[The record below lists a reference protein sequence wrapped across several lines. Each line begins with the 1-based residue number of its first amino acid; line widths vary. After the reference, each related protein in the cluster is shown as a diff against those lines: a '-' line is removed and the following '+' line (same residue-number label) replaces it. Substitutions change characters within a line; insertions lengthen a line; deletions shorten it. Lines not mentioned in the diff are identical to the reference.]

1 MLMCTIMT
9 MQSLIGCCLFC
20 VCSTKGCAYDS
31 MLELFSVVQML
42 LSEAAVPGQI
52 PLPDFA
58 KVRLTEHLASRCSM
72 QS

>member
-1 MLMCTIMT
+1 MVMFTIMV
-9 MQSLIGCCLFC
+9 MLSLIGYRLSY

-42 LSEAAVPGQI
+42 LSETAVPGQI

-58 KVRLTEHLASRCSM
+58 KVRLTEHLASRCNM